1 MFALVDCNSF
11 YASCEQVFRP
21 DLAGRPVVVL
31 SNNDGCI
38 VARSA
43 EAKALGIDM
52 AAPWHEVEPQ
62 LPQGLVTVFSSN
74 YTLYGDMSRRVMQ
87 TLGGFAHEMEAY
99 SIDEAFLHFLPGA
112 DWHALGASIKR
123 TVRRDTGLPVSVGFA
138 PTKVLAKLANKVAKK
153 DPARAGVCCLEAGS
167 VDLAAILARMS
178 PDDIWGIGPRLTAR
192 LAAVGVKTAL
202 DLRDLDDEVARR
214 VLTVTGLRI
223 VRELQG
229 LSCLAVEEMAPAKK
243 AICCAKSFGHPQET
257 LEQVREP
264 LMSYISRVAEKLR
277 AQASVCGFLQVFLET
292 NPFAAG
298 DRQYFNSIG
307 RELTTATNYTPDLC
321 ASAGELLNRIYRP
334 GFRYKKVGVLVTN
347 IVSESAVQ
355 SAFDTPP
362 PSQVE
367 RRRKLMA
374 TIDAANLRFGR
385 HAVRVASSA
394 RVDRQP
400 AWWMRQTRKSPRY
413 TTRWDEVPIVAA

>member
-21 DLAGRPVVVL
+21 DLVGRPVVVL

-52 AAPWHEVEPQ
+52 ADAWHEVEPR
-62 LPQGLVTVFSSN
+62 LPKGLVQVFSSN
-74 YTLYGDMSRRVMQ
+74 YTLYGDMSRRVME
-87 TLGGFAHEMEAY
+87 TLAGFAHEMEAY

-112 DWHALGASIKR
+112 DWQALGVNIRR
-123 TVRRDTGLPVSVGFA
+123 TVRRNTGLPVSVGFA
-138 PTKVLAKLANKVAKK
+138 PTKVLAKLANKMAKK
-153 DPARAGVCCLEAGS
+153 DPARAGVCCLEANS
-167 VDLAAILARMS
+167 PDLAAILARLS
-178 PDDIWGIGPRLTAR
+178 PDDIWGIGSRLTAR

-229 LSCLAVEEMAPAKK
+229 MSCLAVEEMAPAKK

-257 LEQVREP
+257 LEEVREP

-277 AQASVCGFLQVFLET
+277 AQASVCGYLQVFLET
-292 NPFAAG
+292 NPFATG
-298 DRQYFNSIG
+298 DLQYFNSTG
-307 RELTTATNYTPDLC
+307 RELTTATNFTPALC
-321 ASAGELLNRIYRP
+321 TAAGGLLEQIYRS
-334 GFRYKKVGVLVTN
+334 GYRYKKVGVLVTN
-347 IVSESAVQ
+347 IASESAVQ

-362 PSQVE
+362 QAEIE

-374 TIDAANLRFGR
+374 TMDAANRHFGR
-385 HAVRVASSA
+385 NAVRVGSA
-394 RVDRQP
+394 AEGGRLPV
-400 AWWMRQTRKSPRY
+400 WWMRQTKKSPRY
-413 TTRWDEVPIVAA
+413 TTNWNELPIAAA